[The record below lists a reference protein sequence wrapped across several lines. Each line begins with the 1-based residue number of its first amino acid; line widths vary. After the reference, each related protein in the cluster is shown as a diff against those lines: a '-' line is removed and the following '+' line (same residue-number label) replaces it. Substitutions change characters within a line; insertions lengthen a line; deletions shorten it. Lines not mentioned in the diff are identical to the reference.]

1 MVITCGVKNC
11 LSTDHKNPLLK
22 AATLPAKEK
31 KIANNNSGGEQD
43 REGKRP
49 MVVKWGEATLRSS
62 PLDNIQHALSPS
74 PSCFLSSLTHAC
86 SPTPCKE
93 QILSCAFQRL
103 PSPITF
109 PKGGREWKRERGC
122 ILDSTEQST
131 RQVNASIRQLKLRV
145 LLVVGDPTC
154 FFSRE
159 VCLDLALN
167 PVRTHAASFEVWW
180 WWWETVYI
188 YVPP

>member
-1 MVITCGVKNC
+1 MLI
-11 LSTDHKNPLLK
+11 
-22 AATLPAKEK
+22 
-31 KIANNNSGGEQD
+31 IIRGGKQE
-43 REGKRP
+43 REGTRP
-49 MVVKWGEATLRSS
+49 MVVKWGEATLGSS

-74 PSCFLSSLTHAC
+74 PSCFLSSLTHAR

-109 PKGGREWKRERGC
+109 PKGGREWKRERRC
-122 ILDSTEQST
+122 CLDSTEQSA

-145 LLVVGDPTC
+145 FLVVGDPTC
-154 FFSRE
+154 FFSPRE
-159 VCLDLALN
+159 VCLDLAPN
-167 PVRTHAASFEVWW
+167 PVRMHPASFEVW

-188 YVPP
+188 YVLP